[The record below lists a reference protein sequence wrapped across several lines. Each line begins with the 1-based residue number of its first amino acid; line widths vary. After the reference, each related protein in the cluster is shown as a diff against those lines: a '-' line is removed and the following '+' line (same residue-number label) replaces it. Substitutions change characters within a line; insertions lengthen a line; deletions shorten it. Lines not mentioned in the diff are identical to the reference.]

1 MSEHLTAGEIY
12 RRYNEAENRKD
23 SGGTGRYVA
32 HNLYVEINGVAEVA
46 SAEADAIAMNEL
58 YACYPD
64 YRREIIEMIEAGDRV
79 TVLWSMRGTPAPS
92 VASEL
97 GELDVR
103 GVSVVTADGAVMT
116 RASLFMEGGA
126 LDAVLKRAQQ
136 G

>member
-1 MSEHLTAGEIY
+1 MSEHLTAAEIY

-23 SGGTGRYVA
+23 SEGTGRYVA
-32 HNLYVEINGVAEVA
+32 HDLYVEINGAAEVA

-64 YRREIIEMIEAGDRV
+64 YRREILEMIEAGDRV
-79 TVLWSMRGTPAPS
+79 TVLWSMRGTPAPT
-92 VASEL
+92 VAGEL
-97 GELDVR
+97 DELDVR
-103 GVSVVTADGAVMT
+103 GVSVVTADGKVMT
-116 RASLFMEGGA
+116 RASLFMESGA

>member
-1 MSEHLTAGEIY
+1 MSEHLAAGEIY

-23 SGGTGRYVA
+23 SEGTGRYIA
-32 HNLYVEINGVAEVA
+32 HDLYVEINGVAEVA

-58 YACYPD
+58 YSCYPD

-79 TVLWSMRGTPAPS
+79 TVMWSMRGTPTPALS
-92 VASEL
+92 GEL

-103 GVSVVTADGAVMT
+103 GVSVVTADGKVMT
-116 RASLFMEGGA
+116 RASLFMQSGA

>member
-1 MSEHLTAGEIY
+1 MSEHLAAGEIY

-23 SGGTGRYVA
+23 SEGTGRYVA
-32 HNLYVEINGVAEVA
+32 HDLYVEINGVAEVA

-58 YACYPD
+58 YSCYPD
-64 YRREIIEMIEAGDRV
+64 YRREILEMIEAGDRV
-79 TVLWSMRGTPAPS
+79 TVMWSMRGTPALAVS
-92 VASEL
+92 SEL

-103 GVSVVTADGAVMT
+103 GVSVVTANGKVMT
-116 RASLFMEGGA
+116 RASLFMESGA

>member
-1 MSEHLTAGEIY
+1 MSEHLAAGEIY

-23 SGGTGRYVA
+23 SEGTGRYVA
-32 HNLYVEINGVAEVA
+32 HDLYVEINGVAEVA

-58 YACYPD
+58 YSCYPD
-64 YRREIIEMIEAGDRV
+64 YRREILEMIEAGDRV
-79 TVLWSMRGTPAPS
+79 TVMWSMRGTPTPAVS
-92 VASEL
+92 SEL

-103 GVSVVTADGAVMT
+103 GVSVVTANGKVMT
-116 RASLFMEGGA
+116 RASLFMESGA

>member
-1 MSEHLTAGEIY
+1 MSEQLAAGEIY

-23 SGGTGRYVA
+23 SEGTGRYVA
-32 HNLYVEINGVAEVA
+32 HDLYVEINGVAEVA

-58 YACYPD
+58 YSCYPD
-64 YRREIIEMIEAGDRV
+64 YRREILEMIEAGDRV
-79 TVLWSMRGTPAPS
+79 TVMWSMRGTPAPAVS
-92 VASEL
+92 SEL

-103 GVSVVTADGAVMT
+103 GVSVVTANGKVMT
-116 RASLFMEGGA
+116 RASLFMESGA

>member
-1 MSEHLTAGEIY
+1 MLEHLAAGEIY

-23 SGGTGRYVA
+23 SEGTGRYVA
-32 HNLYVEINGVAEVA
+32 HDLYVEINGVAEVA

-58 YACYPD
+58 YSCYPD
-64 YRREIIEMIEAGDRV
+64 YRREIVEMIEAGDRV
-79 TVLWSMRGTPAPS
+79 TVMWSMRGTPAPAVS
-92 VASEL
+92 SEL

-103 GVSVVTADGAVMT
+103 GVSVVTANGKVMT
-116 RASLFMEGGA
+116 RASLFMESGA

>member
-1 MSEHLTAGEIY
+1 MSEHLAAGEIY

-23 SGGTGRYVA
+23 SEGTGRYVA
-32 HNLYVEINGVAEVA
+32 HDLYVEINGVAEVA

-58 YACYPD
+58 YSCYPD
-64 YRREIIEMIEAGDRV
+64 YRREILEMIEAGDRV
-79 TVLWSMRGTPAPS
+79 TVMWSMRGTPAPAVS
-92 VASEL
+92 SEL

-103 GVSVVTADGAVMT
+103 GVSVVTANGKVMT
-116 RASLFMEGGA
+116 RASLFMESGA

>member
-1 MSEHLTAGEIY
+1 MSEHLAAAEIY

-23 SGGTGRYVA
+23 SAGTGRYIA
-32 HNLYVEINGVAEVA
+32 HDLYVEINGVAEVA

-64 YRREIIEMIEAGDRV
+64 YRREILEMIEAGDQV
-79 TVLWSMRGTPAPS
+79 TVMWSMRGTAAPA

-97 GELDVR
+97 GELDVI
-103 GVSVVTADGAVMT
+103 GVSVVTADGKVMT
-116 RASLFMEGGA
+116 HASLFMESVV
-126 LDAVLKRAQQ
+126 LDAVLKRARQ

>member
-1 MSEHLTAGEIY
+1 MSEHLAAGEIY

-23 SGGTGRYVA
+23 SEGTGRYIA
-32 HNLYVEINGVAEVA
+32 HDLYVEINGVAEVA
-46 SAEADAIAMNEL
+46 SAEADAIAMNDL
-58 YACYPD
+58 YSCYPD

-79 TVLWSMRGTPAPS
+79 TVMWSMRGTPTPALS
-92 VASEL
+92 GEL

-103 GVSVVTADGAVMT
+103 GVSVVTADGKVMT
-116 RASLFMEGGA
+116 RASLFMESGA

>member
-1 MSEHLTAGEIY
+1 MSEHLAAGEIY

-23 SGGTGRYVA
+23 SEGTGRYVA
-32 HNLYVEINGVAEVA
+32 HDLYVEINGVAEVA

-58 YACYPD
+58 YSCCPD
-64 YRREIIEMIEAGDRV
+64 YRREILEMIEAGDRV
-79 TVLWSMRGTPAPS
+79 TVMWSMRGTPAPAVS
-92 VASEL
+92 SEL

-103 GVSVVTADGAVMT
+103 GVSVVTANGKVMT
-116 RASLFMEGGA
+116 RASLFMESGA